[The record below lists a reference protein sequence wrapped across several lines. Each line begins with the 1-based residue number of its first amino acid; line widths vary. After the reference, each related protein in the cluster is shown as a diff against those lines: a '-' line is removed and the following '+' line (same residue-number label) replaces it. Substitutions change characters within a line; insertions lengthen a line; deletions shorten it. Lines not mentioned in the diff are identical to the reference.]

1 MPVLTTD
8 IEGKKK
14 EEVPTEINGSTNI
27 FKSMSQKKVCP
38 SLLSF

>member
-14 EEVPTEINGSTNI
+14 EVPTEINGSTNI